1 MCLWCVVVLQRGG
14 AVCLWHNE
22 STGVEEAGS
31 MGGAW
36 GLVQG
41 SSFSHNQVGGH
52 WGVQGCAAHR
62 ARGPLTSGMCVCV
75 CVCDGVDVRQA
86 GRVEGQ
92 EEGPVAEGGA
102 GGGAVAAEG
111 ASLVVVGSS
120 FSGNSLVG
128 VSGGGRQGWCR
139 TGG

>member
-62 ARGPLTSGMCVCV
+62 GRGPLTSGMCV
-75 CVCDGVDVRQA
+75 
-86 GRVEGQ
+86 
-92 EEGPVAEGGA
+92 
-102 GGGAVAAEG
+102 
-111 ASLVVVGSS
+111 LV
-120 FSGNSLVG
+120 
-128 VSGGGRQGWCR
+128 
-139 TGG
+139 